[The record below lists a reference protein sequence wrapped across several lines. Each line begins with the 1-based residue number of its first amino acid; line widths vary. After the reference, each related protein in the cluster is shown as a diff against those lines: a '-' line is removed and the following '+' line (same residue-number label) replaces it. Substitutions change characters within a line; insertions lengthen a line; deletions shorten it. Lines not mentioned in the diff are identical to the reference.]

1 MPQRQEP
8 LPTAL
13 STAAARAAKRC
24 SPSTRAAFNSQA
36 RPPVVTQGTARGSG
50 ARILRRRGAK
60 ANQRKKRKMASLPK
74 AVGRWSGVW
83 CRAGQAPKL
92 AAARA
97 RTQTAMRALGTSGGN
112 PVEYMNPHR
121 SDAEALIAAVPV
133 IKVKGN
139 VATCNGGGGALGHP
153 IEYITL
159 NTVDPTIPTDC
170 KYCGLRFV
178 RDPDFHH

>member
-1 MPQRQEP
+1 MYICLIVCFCPQ
-8 LPTAL
+8 
-13 STAAARAAKRC
+13 
-24 SPSTRAAFNSQA
+24 
-36 RPPVVTQGTARGSG
+36 V
-50 ARILRRRGAK
+50 LRREITK
-60 ANQRKKRKMASLPK
+60 APND
-74 AVGRWSGVW
+74 RWSIW
-83 CRAGQAPKL
+83 L
-92 AAARA
+92 ARA
-97 RTQTAMRALGTSGGN
+97 RTQTAARALGTSGGN

-133 IKVKGN
+133 IKGKGN

>member
-1 MPQRQEP
+1 
-8 LPTAL
+8 
-13 STAAARAAKRC
+13 
-24 SPSTRAAFNSQA
+24 
-36 RPPVVTQGTARGSG
+36 
-50 ARILRRRGAK
+50 
-60 ANQRKKRKMASLPK
+60 MASLPK

-83 CRAGQAPKL
+83 CRACRGQAPKL

-97 RTQTAMRALGTSGGN
+97 RAPAAARALGTSGGN
-112 PVEYMNPHR
+112 PVEYVNPHR

-133 IKVKGN
+133 IKVRGN

-159 NTVDPTIPTDC
+159 NTVDPTVPTDC